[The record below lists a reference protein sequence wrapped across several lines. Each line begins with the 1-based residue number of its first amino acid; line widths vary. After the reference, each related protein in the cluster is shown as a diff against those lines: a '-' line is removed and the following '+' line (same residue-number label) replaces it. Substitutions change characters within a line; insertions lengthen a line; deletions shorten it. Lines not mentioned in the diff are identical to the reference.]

1 MMLKYSTY
9 QSIYNGTLEATTPER
24 NSVSHHMYPSGKS
37 AKAVVTRS
45 YPFSSMQNLFKIAIV
60 LLLVISGFTVVGQVF
75 ASSGSS
81 SQQEKRVVVE
91 PGDTLWSIAIKNKP
105 SDMRTVVYIEAI
117 KRNNDLNSP
126 DIQAGSVLSVPV
138 YK

>member
-1 MMLKYSTY
+1 
-9 QSIYNGTLEATTPER
+9 
-24 NSVSHHMYPSGKS
+24 
-37 AKAVVTRS
+37 
-45 YPFSSMQNLFKIAIV
+45 MQNLFKIAIV

-91 PGDTLWSIAIKNKP
+91 PGDTLWSIAVKNKP